1 MLKWA
6 HNPALRPNC
15 QPKMFESKQNPEE
28 TSSYSLWSEKHGNGR
43 RVQEHPKEKLSGPG
57 RRRSLGSLL
66 AKEPMTKNGQTGI
79 PVKSLVLRKP
89 SLGMDGGRAPLATPD
104 AFDRNLKTLSLTR
117 TTDGFGRDVSFLKE
131 SPLKRSKE
139 RAGLLFWLKKDVS
152 ETLSQVSHLVPWPSP
167 ILDSESDK
175 EGFTGVV

>member
-15 QPKMFESKQNPEE
+15 QPKMFESNPEE
-28 TSSYSLWSEKHGNGR
+28 KSSYSLWSEKHGNGR
-43 RVQEHPKEKLSGPG
+43 RVQEKLSGPG

-79 PVKSLVLRKP
+79 PVRSLVPRKP
-89 SLGMDGGRAPLATPD
+89 SLGMEGGRAPLATPD

-139 RAGLLFWLKKDVS
+139 RAGLLFWSNKDVS
-152 ETLSQVSHLVPWPSP
+152 ETLSQVSHLVPWHSP

-175 EGFTGVV
+175 EGFTGFV

>member
-15 QPKMFESKQNPEE
+15 QPKMFESNPEE
-28 TSSYSLWSEKHGNGR
+28 KSSYSLWSEKHGNGR
-43 RVQEHPKEKLSGPG
+43 RVQEKLSGPG

-89 SLGMDGGRAPLATPD
+89 SLGMEGGRAPLATPD

>member
-6 HNPALRPNC
+6 HNPALRPNW

-43 RVQEHPKEKLSGPG
+43 RVQEHPKETEKLSGPG

-79 PVKSLVLRKP
+79 PVRSLVPRKP
-89 SLGMDGGRAPLATPD
+89 SLGMEGGRAPLATPD

-139 RAGLLFWLKKDVS
+139 RAGLLFWSNKDVS
-152 ETLSQVSHLVPWPSP
+152 ENPFSGLTPGPLAFSHPGL
-167 ILDSESDK
+167 
-175 EGFTGVV
+175 

>member
-15 QPKMFESKQNPEE
+15 QPKMFESNPEE
-28 TSSYSLWSEKHGNGR
+28 KSSYSLWSEKHGNGR
-43 RVQEHPKEKLSGPG
+43 RVQEKLSGPG

-79 PVKSLVLRKP
+79 PVRSLVPRKP
-89 SLGMDGGRAPLATPD
+89 SLGMEGGRAPLATPD

-139 RAGLLFWLKKDVS
+139 RAGLLFWSNKDVS
-152 ETLSQVSHLVPWPSP
+152 ETLSQVSHMVPWPSP

-175 EGFTGVV
+175 EGFTGFV